1 MLHTLRWQQ
10 PAATSLTSS
19 GQPGN
24 GTFSCL
30 PLLAPTAASL
40 THVSCP
46 CHAQIP
52 SDPKLILS
60 TYEPDKL
67 SKFFLTTVEQQPRR
81 ELLLPADVGVPIRCG
96 LRLLLGCIHT
106 VYIQHYF
113 ALELVC
119 KQPPHQAF
127 FTPLPAGLL
136 VGGRTLPAC
145 AAGSARGRGGSL
157 PNPQLYMA
165 GT

>member
-1 MLHTLRWQQ
+1 
-10 PAATSLTSS
+10 
-19 GQPGN
+19 
-24 GTFSCL
+24 
-30 PLLAPTAASL
+30 
-40 THVSCP
+40 
-46 CHAQIP
+46 
-52 SDPKLILS
+52 
-60 TYEPDKL
+60 
-67 SKFFLTTVEQQPRR
+67 
-81 ELLLPADVGVPIRCG
+81 
-96 LRLLLGCIHT
+96 

-127 FTPLPAGLL
+127 FTPLPSGLL